1 MQSIKNA
8 TKPMPAPLDAATS
21 KFSLPA
27 TKKNEEIIAKMKR
40 VTAVKVPWCEWYERM
55 ISGMHFSTSFDTE
68 LLATRLFATKQC
80 AKIND
85 QSILQEEATT
95 FVSWRLHR
103 MQLLRET
110 LGSIGAN
117 SLIDTPF
124 FCQLGCNIIIGNDT
138 FINYGVKF
146 HDCAP
151 ITIGDRVMIG
161 PDVKFIT
168 EGHSTDVGLRR
179 ARCLFAYPI
188 EVGDDVWIGAN
199 VVILPGVKI
208 GRGCTIAAGCLVNKD
223 VPPFSVVG
231 GVPARILKTV
241 TDPDSEEGR
250 EKAAHLNRM
259 MANLALGAETI
270 SGSTSSS
277 GASQQET
284 SVDEEDGGV
293 PVTALVGGFDP
304 VHTADVN
311 SSASDDS

>member
-1 MQSIKNA
+1 
-8 TKPMPAPLDAATS
+8 MPAPLDAATS

-27 TKKNEEIIAKMKR
+27 TKKNEELIAKMKR
-40 VTAVKVPWCEWYERM
+40 ITAVKVPWCEWYERM
-55 ISGMHFSTSFDTE
+55 ISGMHFSTSFDEE

-124 FCQLGCNIIIGNDT
+124 FCQLGCNILIGNDT

-168 EGHSTDVGLRR
+168 EGHSTDIGLRR

-188 EVGDDVWIGAN
+188 EVGNDAWIGAN

-208 GRGCTIAAGCLVNKD
+208 GRGCTIAAGCLVNRD

-231 GVPARILKTV
+231 GVPARVLKTV
-241 TDPDSEEGR
+241 TDPDFVDGSEEADHLGR
-250 EKAAHLNRM
+250 M
-259 MANLALGAETI
+259 TANLSVAAETVV
-270 SGSTSSS
+270 GSTFPA
-277 GASQQET
+277 GDSQQES
-284 SVDEEDGGV
+284 SVDEDEGGV
-293 PVTALVGGFDP
+293 LVAIPVGAFGP
-304 VHTADVN
+304 VHDTGAD
-311 SSASDDS
+311 ASGDSGDS